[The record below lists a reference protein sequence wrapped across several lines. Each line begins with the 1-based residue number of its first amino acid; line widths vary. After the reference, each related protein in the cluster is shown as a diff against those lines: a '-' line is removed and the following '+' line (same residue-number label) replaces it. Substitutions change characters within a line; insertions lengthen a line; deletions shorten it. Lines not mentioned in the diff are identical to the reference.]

1 MKSRFLVWQLAWL
14 GVWFLARAGGVHRP
28 LARPLVGAEQEDR
41 RPWLPLHRLTAEG
54 VARQAETGEVWLIGT
69 PPVACL
75 FLTRLPQALY
85 LGKLAVDPQVQGR
98 GLARRLLEVAEG
110 RARALGLPALELQAR
125 VELTEN
131 HATFRALGFTE
142 TGRTAHHGF
151 DRPTAVSF
159 RKTL

>member
-1 MKSRFLVWQLAWL
+1 LEPDDPGLAPFQAGQGTDWTAVMGL
-14 GVWFLARAGGVHRP
+14 LHRAFAAMDGRIDP
-28 LARPLVGAEQEDR
+28 PSS
-41 RPWLPLHRLTAEG
+41 LHRLTAEG

-110 RARALGLPALELQAR
+110 RARALGLPAIELQAR